1 MSGKSGDCY
10 WLAGVYSKVGN
21 KAAAEVTLAHVK
33 ALAVIAIQDSFIGTI
48 ISILGGHRP
57 AAVW

>member
-33 ALAVIAIQDSFIGTI
+33 ALAVIAIQD
-48 ISILGGHRP
+48 
-57 AAVW
+57 AASPQWNPLPPSLEQ